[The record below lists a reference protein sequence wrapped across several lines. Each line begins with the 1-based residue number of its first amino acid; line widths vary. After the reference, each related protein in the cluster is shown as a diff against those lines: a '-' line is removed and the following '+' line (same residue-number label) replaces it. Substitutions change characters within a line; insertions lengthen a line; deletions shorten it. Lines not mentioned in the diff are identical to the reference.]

1 MTDKTSAT
9 PHKISMFTLIMITC
23 AIMVSV
29 RNLPMMAETGLNMIF
44 FVLIA
49 LVLYL
54 IPASLVSAELA
65 TGWPQQGGVY
75 VWIKEAFGER
85 WGFTAIWLQWFQM
98 VIGMVTVLAFI
109 AGSLAFVF
117 NPSLAGNK
125 LFILFV
131 ILAVYWG
138 ATYFNLRGMKTSGR
152 ISTVCFISGVLIPG
166 ILIIGFGVLYLL
178 SGDPVQIDLSLSAA
192 SLIPDISSISS
203 IVLLAGFIFVF
214 MGIEVS
220 AGHAN
225 EVENPQRNYPIAI
238 FMAVFILL
246 IITLFGAIAVAI
258 AVPQKHISLI
268 AGILEAL
275 TDFFATF
282 NLHWLVPI
290 IALLVA
296 FGAIGQISTWIVGPV
311 KGLLVTA
318 KSGNLPPSLQKVNE
332 NGMPKNLLI
341 VQASLVSVFGL
352 LFTLVPGVNDAF
364 WMLLALTILVYLTM
378 YVMMFLAAIRLR
390 YTKPDVPRA
399 YKIPGG
405 KAGMWIVGCLGL
417 STVLFTMIVSFFP
430 PKQLAI
436 GNASLYVTFLGV
448 GLLIIVLIPLL
459 IYHFKKASWQI
470 SKK

>member
-9 PHKISMFTLIMITC
+9 PHRINMFTLIMITC

-54 IPASLVSAELA
+54 IPAALVSAELA

-75 VWIKEAFGER
+75 VWVKEAFGER

-138 ATYFNLRGMKTSGR
+138 ATYFNLRGMKASGR

-238 FMAVFILL
+238 FMAVIILL

-275 TDFFATF
+275 TDFFAAF

-296 FGAIGQISTWIVGPV
+296 FGAIGQISTWIAGPV

-378 YVMMFLAAIRLR
+378 YAMMFLAAIRLR

-430 PKQLAI
+430 PKQLPI
-436 GNASLYVTFLGV
+436 GNAPLYVTFLGL
-448 GLLIIVLIPLL
+448 GLLIIVLIPLF
-459 IYHFKKASWQI
+459 IYHFKKASWVT
-470 SKK
+470 